1 MHRSVFFLKRVKEDH
16 LEIVSKSH
24 SSGVCITREERPR
37 VSEEPSVARQALN
50 WVRNGSNKARGR
62 SHLLITIR
70 DGSSQGQCVTILWKF
85 CLYEKTKSN
94 KTESKEA

>member
-1 MHRSVFFLKRVKEDH
+1 MHRSGFFLKRAKEDH

-24 SSGVCITREERPR
+24 SSGVCITREERPH

-70 DGSSQGQCVTILWKF
+70 NKQLTGAVCDYIMEIL
-85 CLYEKTKSN
+85 LI
-94 KTESKEA
+94 